1 MIKYKTVMKEAEVE
15 QIIDK
20 SRFIGHIRPVESRAE
35 ADEFIARIRAM
46 HKAATHNV
54 PAFVI
59 GDQFQLQWA
68 SDDGEPQGTSGAP
81 IVQMLVKE
89 GITNLAVVITRY
101 FGGIKLGTGGLV
113 RAYTGTTKLAL
124 EESGI
129 CAVKELDEL
138 KVKLEYTF
146 YGKLQN
152 LSLNGQFE
160 IQNTLFEDMVTV
172 DLVVEPEHTME
183 IKNTISNLTGG
194 SGLLVSEGKTLAK
207 VQI

>member
-1 MIKYKTVMKEAEVE
+1 MEAAEIE
-15 QIIDK
+15 QVIDK
-20 SRFIGHIRPVESRAE
+20 SRFIGHVKPVETREEAE
-35 ADEFIARIRAM
+35 AFLSEIRSR

-59 GDQFQLQWA
+59 GDQFQFQWA

-89 GITNLAVVITRY
+89 GITNVAVVVTRY

-124 EESGI
+124 EAGRI
-129 CAVKELDEL
+129 CAVKEMVEL
-138 KVKLEYTF
+138 KVRLAYPF

-152 LSLNGQFE
+152 MAQEGGFE
-160 IQNTLFEDMVTV
+160 VCGAVFEEAVTV
-172 DLVVEPEHTME
+172 ALIMEPEHLDET
-183 IKNTISNLTGG
+183 KTLISNLTAGG
-194 SGLLVSEGKTLAK
+194 GIILSKHKKLVK
-207 VQI
+207 VQIHQG